1 AAAGAAGCAGG
12 RSARVGCGRLGGS
25 AAAVL
30 EVGGI
35 PATALEL
42 EAGCRDLLDVACRTA
57 SGAGGQW
64 RITHLLDVFLLSATG
79 STAIFV
85 DRHGNLR
92 SQAGNFNRT
101 SSLQWRRSW
110 PISSVYML
118 PSHTRTMSSPQN

>member
-1 AAAGAAGCAGG
+1 MVLSEVVSARRGCGEESGCSVAAAAAGAAGCAGG

-42 EAGCRDLLDVACRTA
+42 EVGCRDLLDVACRTA

-85 DRHGNLR
+85 D
-92 SQAGNFNRT
+92 
-101 SSLQWRRSW
+101 
-110 PISSVYML
+110 
-118 PSHTRTMSSPQN
+118 